1 MDINKILDD
10 IAPEWAEVQ
19 SALKESLLSECGL
32 LNSINNYLFANMG
45 KQLRPMLGIL
55 AAKTCGEVNERT
67 IAASAVAEIIHCA
80 TLLHD
85 DVADNSD
92 KRRGRDTVHKLFS
105 PAASVLT
112 GDYWLAKALSLVIK
126 QGDSFLLKQYVK
138 AVEALSEGELEQMD
152 KAIKMDTTEND
163 YYKIIYGKT
172 ASLFIAVITSAG
184 QTSGA
189 TKNELDQLE
198 KYAYHLGIAFQI
210 RDDIFDYAPML
221 DTGKASGTDI
231 KEKKITL
238 PLIKALSLAPET
250 ESKVLIEKLKSA
262 EVVDDSLTS
271 EIMNFVAVNDGIK
284 ASQTILEEHC
294 QKAKESLNIF
304 RDSIFKTH
312 LIELAGFVG
321 TRKS

>member
-1 MDINKILDD
+1 MDTNYMGM
-10 IAPEWAEVQ
+10 WG
-19 SALKESLLSECGL
+19 SSLTTSNFRKDYGITY
-32 LNSINNYLFANMG
+32 LN
-45 KQLRPMLGIL
+45 
-55 AAKTCGEVNERT
+55 TCGEQSNPLNKGEFYITGYNLINNVRVHYYKDVNNPY
-67 IAASAVAEIIHCA
+67 A
-80 TLLHD
+80 
-85 DVADNSD
+85 
-92 KRRGRDTVHKLFS
+92 
-105 PAASVLT
+105 
-112 GDYWLAKALSLVIK
+112 
-126 QGDSFLLKQYVK
+126 FLLKQYVK

-184 QTSGA
+184 QTAGA
-189 TKNELDQLE
+189 TKNELGQLE

-238 PLIKALSLAPET
+238 PLIKALALAPET
-250 ESKVLIEKLKSA
+250 ESKALIEKLKSV
-262 EVVDDSLTS
+262 EFVDDSLTS

-304 RDSIFKTH
+304 RDSIFKSH

>member
-10 IAPEWAEVQ
+10 IAPEWADVQ
-19 SALKESLLSECGL
+19 STLKESLLSECGL
-32 LNSINNYLFANMG
+32 LNSINNYLFSNMG

-126 QGDSFLLKQYVK
+126 QGDAFLLKQYVK

-184 QTSGA
+184 QTAGA
-189 TKNELDQLE
+189 TKNELGQLE

-238 PLIKALSLAPET
+238 PLIKALALAPET
-250 ESKVLIEKLKSA
+250 ESKALIEKLKSA
-262 EVVDDSLTS
+262 EFVDDSLTS

-304 RDSIFKTH
+304 RDSIFKSH

>member
-1 MDINKILDD
+1 MDINKILED
-10 IAPEWAEVQ
+10 IAPEWAQVQ
-19 SALKESLLSECGL
+19 ALLKESLLSDCGL
-32 LNSINNYLFANMG
+32 LNSINNYLFSNMG

-55 AAKTCGEVNERT
+55 AAKTCGEVNNRT
-67 IAASAVAEIIHCA
+67 IAASAIAEIIHSA

-92 KRRGRDTVHKLFS
+92 KRRGRECVHKLFS

-112 GDYWLAKALSLVIK
+112 GDFWLAKALSLVTK
-126 QGDSFLLKQYVK
+126 QGDDVILKRYIS

-163 YYKIIYGKT
+163 YYKIIKGKT
-172 ASLFIAVITSAG
+172 ASLFIAVITTASHTAG
-184 QTSGA
+184 A
-189 TKNELDQLE
+189 KAEELKKME
-198 KYAYHLGIAFQI
+198 EYAYHLGIAFQI

-238 PLIKALSLAPET
+238 PLIKALSAAQQD
-250 ESKVLIEKLKSA
+250 ESKSVIERLKGA
-262 EVVDDSLTS
+262 DVVDDSMVTY
-271 EIMNFVAVNDGIK
+271 IMNFVSKHDGIQL
-284 ASQTILEEHC
+284 AQNILEEHC
-294 QKAKESLNIF
+294 NKAKESLNIF
-304 RDSIFKTH
+304 RDSVYKTH
-312 LIELAGFVG
+312 LIELAGYVG